1 MSFYDL
7 IHLADSSFVRA
18 EPARKSGSGFIK
30 MLKKSF
36 GKGKHK
42 RNRKLSEMTSSPPRE
57 ISSPREIHQPK
68 PDDGHPP
75 DIWLSQSQT
84 GIQKPVP
91 RKPPRRTRSKSGS
104 GKTNF
109 WKIFS
114 HLRFFKVHAVRL
126 RLQIVF
132 LQAIY
137 LQQPRRMTTSTYPNL
152 NWHHVTYRHITWDIL
167 VVTWE
172 SQMANH
178 LHQNNEFILSA
189 IKIHFHSTFSSLIL
203 KI

>member
-1 MSFYDL
+1 MKKMSFYDL

-109 WKIFS
+109 
-114 HLRFFKVHAVRL
+114 
-126 RLQIVF
+126 
-132 LQAIY
+132 
-137 LQQPRRMTTSTYPNL
+137 
-152 NWHHVTYRHITWDIL
+152 
-167 VVTWE
+167 
-172 SQMANH
+172 
-178 LHQNNEFILSA
+178 
-189 IKIHFHSTFSSLIL
+189 
-203 KI
+203 

>member
-1 MSFYDL
+1 MSVNRQYTVRLISIPTRISMDSQIDDIVHQPIESWYYPFEIILQINEKMSFYDL

-109 WKIFS
+109 
-114 HLRFFKVHAVRL
+114 
-126 RLQIVF
+126 
-132 LQAIY
+132 
-137 LQQPRRMTTSTYPNL
+137 
-152 NWHHVTYRHITWDIL
+152 
-167 VVTWE
+167 
-172 SQMANH
+172 
-178 LHQNNEFILSA
+178 
-189 IKIHFHSTFSSLIL
+189 
-203 KI
+203 